1 MKRTVLTAALLAAFA
16 IPAFAEDASK
26 TEEQITAAKASTENV
41 SGTQGDAAQTSMQQD
56 RSDCM
61 KRYSTT
67 QNMM

>member
-1 MKRTVLTAALLAAFA
+1 MKRTVITAALLAAFA
-16 IPAFAEDASK
+16 IPAFAEDASN

-41 SGTQGDAAQTSMQQD
+41 IGTQDDAAQTSMQHG